1 MPKVHV
7 PRGNGQTA
15 RKRLPPLA
23 SMYMNAL
30 PVTVPGDPDT
40 PLFLAPQAG
49 VSESP
54 FRRLCR
60 SFGADVVLTEFV
72 SAEGIVREN
81 ERTASYLRF
90 HEEER
95 PIGVQIFGADPAT
108 MAEAASLVTET
119 YAPDFVDINFGCP
132 VKKVVKRNGGSG
144 CLRDLKLVGRIL
156 RAVDRATP
164 LPVTAKIRSG
174 FDEATRDPVAIGR
187 VCQDAGAR
195 MVTLHPR
202 TRADMYS
209 GKARW
214 EEIAALVRALEI
226 PVIGN
231 GDVRCS
237 QDARAMR
244 DRTGCG
250 GIMIARGSH
259 GSPWLFRQSRAALDG
274 EPVPGEPD
282 RAHPLRNLHPARR
295 QRRRIRAA
303 IHGKA
308 VREFRKHLGWYT
320 KGIPDGRHLR
330 QRLYQ
335 VRDLQEVCTV
345 LEGYLDGC
353 RGDRDGGEPD
363 RGGGGFAEARR
374 SSYHYNG
381 VGEPAVAAPRR

>member
-1 MPKVHV
+1 
-7 PRGNGQTA
+7 
-15 RKRLPPLA
+15 
-23 SMYMNAL
+23 MNAL
-30 PVTVPGDPDT
+30 PIAVPGDPDT

-60 SFGADVVLTEFV
+60 SFGANVVLTEFV

-81 ERTASYLRF
+81 ERTADYLRF
-90 HEEER
+90 DEEER

-108 MAEAASLVTET
+108 MGEAAALVTET
-119 YAPDFVDINFGCP
+119 HRPDFVDINFGCP

-144 CLRDLKLVGRIL
+144 CLRDLKLVGRVI

-174 FDEATRDPVAIGR
+174 FDEATRDAVAIGR

-214 EEIAALVRALEI
+214 EEIAALVRALDI

-231 GDVRCS
+231 GDVRRG
-237 QDARAMR
+237 QDARAML
-244 DRTGCG
+244 DRTGCR

-259 GSPWLFRQSRAALDG
+259 GAPWLFHQSRAALAG
-274 EPVPGEPD
+274 EPVPGEPG
-282 RAHPLRNLHPARR
+282 LRTRFEIC
-295 QRRRIRAA
+295 IRHATNA
-303 IHGKA
+303 VAFERDPEKA

-320 KGIPDGRHLR
+320 KGVPDGRRLR
-330 QRLYQ
+330 QRLFQ
-335 VRDLQEVCTV
+335 VRDLQEVRAV
-345 LEGYLDGC
+345 LEGYLDG
-353 RGDRDGGEPD
+353 REGEGEG
-363 RGGGGFAEARR
+363 RMGREAGVLRRRR
-374 SSYHYNG
+374 SSYRYDG
-381 VGEPAVAAPRR
+381 AREPAVAAPGR